1 MGTVH
6 FGQKVAIEHEYKV
19 WVSLLDFDV
28 KFYTGRHLAV
38 ESL

>member
-6 FGQKVAIEHEYKV
+6 FGQKVTIEHEYKV
-19 WVSLLDFDV
+19 GVGLSESAV
-28 KFYTGRHLAV
+28 KFSVGRHLAV

>member
-6 FGQKVAIEHEYKV
+6 FGQKVTIEHEYKV
-19 WVSLLDFDV
+19 VVSLSDSAV
-28 KFYTGRHLAV
+28 KFYIRRHLAV

>member
-6 FGQKVAIEHEYKV
+6 FGQKVTIEHEYKV
-19 WVSLLDFDV
+19 GVSLSDSAV
-28 KFYTGRHLAV
+28 KFSVGRHLAV

>member
-1 MGTVH
+1 MRTVH
-6 FGQKVAIEHEYKV
+6 FGQKVTMEHEYKV
-19 WVSLLDFDV
+19 GVSLSDSAV

>member
-6 FGQKVAIEHEYKV
+6 FGQKVTIEHEYKEG
-19 WVSLLDFDV
+19 VSLSDSAV
-28 KFYTGRHLAV
+28 KFSIGRHLAA

>member
-6 FGQKVAIEHEYKV
+6 FGQKITIEHEYKV
-19 WVSLLDFDV
+19 GVGLSDSSD
-28 KFYTGRHLAV
+28 KFYIRRHLAV